1 MAQEDRKELPVYKV
15 ALCGK
20 SGVGKTSIFRRL
32 RGDGFEI
39 DTSKFQHL
47 AEEKIEVQVEE
58 KTIIVRKQLFIYY
71 DLMTTTKNKNKP
83 HGRSVKDAKPYIKTD
98 QQNRRKNI

>member
-1 MAQEDRKELPVYKV
+1 MAEEARNELPVYKV

-47 AEEKIEVQVEE
+47 AEEKIKVQVEDR
-58 KTIIVRKQLFIYY
+58 TIIVRKEFSVSY
-71 DLMTTTKNKNKP
+71 DLMTTTKSNFYWLWTAI
-83 HGRSVKDAKPYIKTD
+83 GY
-98 QQNRRKNI
+98 

>member
-1 MAQEDRKELPVYKV
+1 MVQEARKELPVYKV

-71 DLMTTTKNKNKP
+71 HLMTTTKNKNKP

>member
-1 MAQEDRKELPVYKV
+1 MAEEARNELPVYKV

-47 AEEKIEVQVEE
+47 AEEKIEVQVED
-58 KTIIVRKQLFIYY
+58 KTIIVRKEFSVSY
-71 DLMTTTKNKNKP
+71 DLMTTTKSNF
-83 HGRSVKDAKPYIKTD
+83 YWL
-98 QQNRRKNI
+98 

>member
-1 MAQEDRKELPVYKV
+1 MAEEARKELPVYKV

-47 AEEKIEVQVEE
+47 AEEKIEVQVED
-58 KTIIVRKQLFIYY
+58 KTIIVRKEFSVSY
-71 DLMTTTKNKNKP
+71 DLMTTTKSNF
-83 HGRSVKDAKPYIKTD
+83 YWL
-98 QQNRRKNI
+98 

>member
-1 MAQEDRKELPVYKV
+1 VYKVAQEARKELPVYKV

-32 RGDGFEI
+32 RGDGFAI

-47 AEEKIEVQVEE
+47 AEEKIEVQVDER
-58 KTIIVRKQLFIYY
+58 TIIVREQYFYLLY
-71 DLMTTTKNKNKP
+71 DLMTTAKNKNKLY
-83 HGRSVKDAKPYIKTD
+83 G
-98 QQNRRKNI
+98 

>member
-1 MAQEDRKELPVYKV
+1 MAEEDRKKLPVYKV

-32 RGDGFEI
+32 RGDGFEN
-39 DTSKFQHL
+39 DTSKFKHL

-58 KTIIVRKQLFIYY
+58 KTIVVRKEFI
-71 DLMTTTKNKNKP
+71 N
-83 HGRSVKDAKPYIKTD
+83 
-98 QQNRRKNI
+98 

>member
-1 MAQEDRKELPVYKV
+1 MAEEARNELPVYKV

-32 RGDGFEI
+32 RGDGFET

-47 AEEKIEVQVEE
+47 AHEKIKVQVED
-58 KTIIVRKQLFIYY
+58 KTIIVRKEFFIYY
-71 DLMTTTKNKNKP
+71 DSITATKSNC
-83 HGRSVKDAKPYIKTD
+83 YWL
-98 QQNRRKNI
+98 

>member
-1 MAQEDRKELPVYKV
+1 MAEEARNELPVYKV

-47 AEEKIEVQVEE
+47 AEEKIEVQVED
-58 KTIIVRKQLFIYY
+58 KTIIVRKEFSVSY
-71 DLMTTTKNKNKP
+71 DLMTTTKNTNKP
-83 HGRSVKDAKPYIKTD
+83 YE
-98 QQNRRKNI
+98 